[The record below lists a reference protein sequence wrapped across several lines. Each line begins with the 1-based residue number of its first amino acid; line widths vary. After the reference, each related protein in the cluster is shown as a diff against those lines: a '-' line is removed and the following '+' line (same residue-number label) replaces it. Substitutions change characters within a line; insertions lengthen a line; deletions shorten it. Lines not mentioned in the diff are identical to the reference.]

1 MFWTCPPTLDG
12 HEAEHIP
19 DVDKLSDNELRKL
32 PCIWLQKGHFKFNS
46 ANVCFYKMSQWME
59 EIWRADVWL
68 GVI

>member
-32 PCIWLQKGHFKFNS
+32 QKGHFKFS
-46 ANVCFYKMSQWME
+46 LANVAFTKCHNE
-59 EIWRADVWL
+59 
-68 GVI
+68 